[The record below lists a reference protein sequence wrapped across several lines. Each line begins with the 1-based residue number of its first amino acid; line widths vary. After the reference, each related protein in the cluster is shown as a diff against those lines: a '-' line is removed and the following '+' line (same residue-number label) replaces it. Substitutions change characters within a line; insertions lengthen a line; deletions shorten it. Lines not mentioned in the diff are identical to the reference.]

1 MNSSILTTQN
11 QSNGFLKPFETACPL
26 KTTAIT
32 KPRPHWPFLYYTEN
46 GKLYHNPI
54 KQRSAYDEASDAGE
68 ALL

>member
-1 MNSSILTTQN
+1 MNSSMEKLTM
-11 QSNGFLKPFETACPL
+11 LRHDIWKPSEIVSPL
-26 KTTAIT
+26 KTTAT

-54 KQRSAYDEASDAGE
+54 KQRSAYEEASDAGE